1 MYNRRN
7 PYRRP
12 SALGVPSNHQ
22 WQNSEY
28 EYEYD
33 EKTGERFLVTKHKDN
48 LQYDGLNFAENT
60 TNNAIYTAKD
70 GRRATKAVPG
80 DHLKQDG
87 QLEKDTETGSL
98 IINLRRYMFI
108 CNKESSSDLKCYMTS

>member
-1 MYNRRN
+1 MSQWNNFRNNVYNRRN

-12 SALGVPSNHQ
+12 SALGVPSSHQ

-33 EKTGERFLVTKHKDN
+33 EKTGERFLVSKHKDN
-48 LQYDGLNFAENT
+48 LQYEGLNFADNT

-70 GRRATKAVPG
+70 GRRASKAVPG

-87 QLEKDTETGSL
+87 QLEKDTETG
-98 IINLRRYMFI
+98 R
-108 CNKESSSDLKCYMTS
+108 